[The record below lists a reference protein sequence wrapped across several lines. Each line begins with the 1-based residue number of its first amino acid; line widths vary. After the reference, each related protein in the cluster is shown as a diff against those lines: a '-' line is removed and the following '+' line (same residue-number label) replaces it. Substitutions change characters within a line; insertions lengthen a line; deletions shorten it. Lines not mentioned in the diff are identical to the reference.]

1 MTAYNL
7 SPGKSWVTGESV
19 TATKMNTALT
29 GSTTTITNNLIG
41 QASSTTDNIPQWSDT
56 TGALLKDGKIFTTDV
71 DSGSLDTEVPSAKAC
86 YDGITTGL
94 ATINNISAKIY
105 ANAVTGGININNPV
119 KLALNSQSFTSTGY
133 TIDVSTNYSITVPST
148 GRYRILGKAQR
159 TGAYGYMQLK
169 VYSVTA
175 AAFLSLASEDLYGT
189 TGADSSGMNEATVVF
204 DEVVALTASD
214 EINLWGVLN
223 GGSQSFT
230 LASLYVE
237 RISV

>member
-86 YDGITTGL
+86 YDG
-94 ATINNISAKIY
+94 
-105 ANAVTGGININNPV
+105 AVTIVNSTIASNIFESSAISLGVSGDDTNGLTVSQYSKAHGLGAKPKFIEAFLQCKSGNGIWSIGDRMRLNDACRDTLNPGRSASWVLSDATNVSWVFTQSTNVQFYGPLDLSGGIE
-119 KLALNSQSFTSTGY
+119 AL
-133 TIDVSTNYSITVPST
+133 ITD
-148 GRYRILGKAQR
+148 I
-159 TGAYGYMQLK
+159 
-169 VYSVTA
+169 
-175 AAFLSLASEDLYGT
+175 SLWEI
-189 TGADSSGMNEATVVF
+189 V
-204 DEVVALTASD
+204 LTAS
-214 EINLWGVLN
+214 L
-223 GGSQSFT
+223 
-230 LASLYVE
+230 
-237 RISV
+237 